1 MTQRDIKYIDRDF
14 TDFKQALID
23 YAKNYFPN
31 TYNDFS
37 DANPGNMFIEMASY
51 VGDVLSFY
59 IDKQT
64 QENFLLY
71 AQDKQN
77 LMVMA
82 YALGYRPKVT
92 STAIVD
98 LDVYQ
103 QLPAI
108 ISGSIATPDY
118 NYALVISKEA
128 KIRSST
134 NSKTV
139 FVTQD
144 LVDFSY
150 SSSMDTTDISV
161 YQVNGITNQPDYYLL
176 KKSVQAVAGTI
187 TSNAYTFS
195 APIKFNTLTLP
206 ETNII
211 QILDV
216 VDSNGNKWYEVP
228 YLAQSTVFEA
238 VQNNALNDP
247 FLSQYSSTT
256 PYLLKLL
263 KVSRR
268 FVTRFGTD
276 GTLTL
281 EFGSGITSNPDEE
294 IIPNSDNVGMG
305 IIDAISKL
313 NTAYDPA
320 NFLATQDYGLAPA
333 NTTLTI
339 RYIVGGGVETNVPSN
354 DLTQINEINVNPVT
368 INPTNLNQSL
378 INYVKG
384 SVSFNNPNPASG
396 GGSGDSVED
405 IRLKTIANFSTQL
418 RNVTKDDHVIRALS
432 MPAKFGAIA
441 KAYVTQD
448 MSLQMA
454 PDALEDY
461 VTGNPFALSMY
472 ILSYD
477 SNKRLTTA
485 SYAIKQ
491 NLRTYISEYRMVTE
505 AINIK
510 DAYYI
515 NIGVNFDIIVLPA
528 HNSREVL
535 ASCLSSVKDYFNI
548 DKWQINQPI
557 IISDIYNLIS
567 SVKGVQS
574 IIKVDIVNKY
584 GVSNGYSPYG
594 YDIQGATKNNVI
606 YPSLDP
612 SIFEV
617 RYPDTD
623 IYGRVVTY

>member
-1 MTQRDIKYIDRDF
+1 MSQKDIKYINKDF
-14 TDFKQALID
+14 TSFKQALID

-37 DANPGNMFIEMASY
+37 DSNPGNMFIEMASY

-77 LMVMA
+77 LISMA

-92 STAIVD
+92 STAIVN

-108 ISGSIATPDY
+108 ISASIASPDY
-118 NYALVISKEA
+118 RYSLFIEKEA
-128 KIRSST
+128 KIKSAT
-134 NSKTV
+134 NSNVV
-139 FVTQD
+139 FVTND
-144 LVDFSY
+144 LVDFSF
-150 SSSMDTTDISV
+150 SSSADTTDISI
-161 YQVNGITNQPDYYLL
+161 YQINGTTNQPDYYLL
-176 KKSVQAVAGTI
+176 KKKVQALAGTI
-187 TSNAYTFS
+187 KSANYTFGS
-195 APIKFNTLTLP
+195 PIKFDTLTLP
-206 ETNII
+206 DTNVIE
-211 QILDV
+211 ILDV
-216 VDSNGNKWYEVP
+216 IDSDGNKWYEVP

-238 VQNNALNDP
+238 VKNNELNDP
-247 FLSQYSSTT
+247 FLSQYADTT
-256 PYLLKLL
+256 PYLLKLN

-276 GTLTL
+276 NALTL

-305 IIDAISKL
+305 IISAISKL

-320 NFLATQDYGLAPA
+320 NFLYTQDYGLAPS

-339 RYIVGGGVETNVPSN
+339 RYLVGGGVETNVPSS
-354 DLTQINEINVNPVT
+354 DLTQVYEINSNPVT
-368 INPTNLNQSL
+368 LTPTVLNQSL
-378 INYVKG
+378 INYVKN
-384 SVSFNNPNPASG
+384 SISFNNPDPSSG
-396 GGSGDSVED
+396 GGSGDTTED
-405 IRLKTIANFSTQL
+405 IRLKTIANFSSQL
-418 RNVTKDDHVIRALS
+418 RNVTKGDHIIRALS
-432 MPAKFGAIA
+432 MPAKFGTIA
-441 KAYVTQD
+441 KAYITQD
-448 MSLQMA
+448 LSLETTDKVQ
-454 PDALEDY
+454 DFIS
-461 VTGNPFALSMY
+461 TNPLALSLY

-477 SNKRLTTA
+477 ASKKLTNA
-485 SYAIKQ
+485 SLAIKE
-491 NLRTYISEYRMVTE
+491 NLRNYISEYRIVTD

-510 DAYYI
+510 DGYYI
-515 NIGVNFDIIVLPA
+515 NIGVNFDIIVLPSY
-528 HNSREVL
+528 NSREVL
-535 ASCLSSVKDYFNI
+535 SSCLDSVKAHFNI

-557 IISDIYNLIS
+557 ILSEIYNLIG

-574 IIKVDIVNKY
+574 VIKVDIVNKY
-584 GVSNGYSPYG
+584 GSGYSQYG
-594 YDIQGATKNNVI
+594 YDIKGATKNNVI

-612 SIFEV
+612 SVFEV
-617 RYPDTD
+617 RYLDTD